1 MDVMKQHAAFV
12 KQMAGQG
19 NMAIA
24 GMFPFS
30 DQGAKNR
37 VHPLEGSNRL
47 WNGDQNALLN
57 CRRRNED

>member
-1 MDVMKQHAAFV
+1 MDVMRQHAAFV
-12 KQMAGQG
+12 RQMAGQG

-37 VHPLEGSNRL
+37 IHPLEDSSRL
-47 WNGDQNALLN
+47 
-57 CRRRNED
+57 